1 MKEMPSINILLS
13 ILFLFISFNISKES
27 PSSEIKIIPDA
38 NQNAT
43 AAFVLLDDLEEET
56 KDFYLYFKFDF
67 EYHSQTTQNRKN
79 KAFFKLTTEFA
90 LSPFQIQSIFLDK
103 TLEEVN
109 LADINNNGHW
119 KENHIVFREQID
131 NEYNYYFI
139 INNKHHEYEENNNR
153 KTLILR
159 ILINKKQ
166 GQLTLENLF
175 TLPEIV
181 LESLNNKKNNNLRA
195 PNYPHF
201 QDPNNNQYNNYKYN
215 HNYNYDYYHN
225 NYYDRTYYGHHKYYR
240 SRYYYSVFNCCIIIG
255 FLLGQIW
262 FVILILYCLVNRK
275 KKTTLAVVV
284 GNIQQ
289 QNN

>member
-1 MKEMPSINILLS
+1 MKEMYSINILLS
-13 ILFLFISFNISKES
+13 ILYLFISFNISKES

-43 AAFVLLDDLEEET
+43 AAFVLLDDLEEES

-67 EYHSQTTQNRKN
+67 DYHSQMTQNRKN

-103 TLEEVN
+103 SLEEVN
-109 LADINNNGHW
+109 LSDIHNNGHW
-119 KENHIVFREQID
+119 KENPYVFREQID
-131 NEYNYYFI
+131 NEYNYYI
-139 INNKHHEYEENNNR
+139 IIHNKRDEYEVDNYR
-153 KTLILR
+153 KTLIIR

-175 TLPEIV
+175 TLPETV
-181 LESLNNKKNNNLRA
+181 LESLKNKKNYNLRN
-195 PNYPHF
+195 PNYPHW
-201 QDPNNNQYNNYKYN
+201 QDPNNNYYNNYKYN
-215 HNYNYDYYHN
+215 NNYNYYHN
-225 NYYDRTYYGHHKYYR
+225 SYYKRKYYGLHKYYR
-240 SRYYYSVFNCCIIIG
+240 RRYYYGVINYCIVFG
-255 FLLGQIW
+255 TLLGQIW
-262 FVILILYCLVNRK
+262 LVILVLYCLVNRK

>member
-13 ILFLFISFNISKES
+13 ILYLFISFNISKES

-38 NQNAT
+38 YQNAT

-67 EYHSQTTQNRKN
+67 DYHSQITQNRKN
-79 KAFFKLTTEFA
+79 KAFFKLTTEFE
-90 LSPFQIQSIFLDK
+90 LSPFQIQGIFLDK
-103 TLEEVN
+103 ALEEVK
-109 LADINNNGHW
+109 LADIYNNGHW
-119 KENHIVFREQID
+119 KQIPYTFREQIY

-139 INNKHHEYEENNNR
+139 IYNKHHEYEEDNNR
-153 KTLILR
+153 KTLIFR

-166 GQLTLENLF
+166 GQLTLENLL

-181 LESLNNKKNNNLRA
+181 LESLKNKKNNNLREQ
-195 PNYPHF
+195 NYHHWQ
-201 QDPNNNQYNNYKYN
+201 QDPNKNYNNY
-215 HNYNYDYYHN
+215 NYNYDYYHN
-225 NYYDRTYYGHHKYYR
+225 NYYDRKHEALHKYYYR
-240 SRYYYSVFNCCIIIG
+240 NRYYFDIINCCIFLG
-255 FLLGQIW
+255 FLLGNIW
-262 FVILILYCLVNRK
+262 FVILVLYFLVNRK

-284 GNIQQ
+284 GNIRQ